1 MAGSLSETSLTD
13 KARRI
18 RLVGFDVDGVL
29 TDGRLYMGPDGLEL
43 KVFHTRDGHGLKA
56 LMRHG
61 IEVAVISGRH
71 SQAVEAR
78 MQQLGIRHL
87 HLGVEDKAP
96 CFEQIRQS
104 LELPPEA
111 CAFMGDDVVD
121 LGVMN
126 NVALAAAP
134 ADAHPTVQA
143 MCHWQ
148 SRQSGG
154 FGAAREWCDRILTAQ
169 GHSDEYAGN

>member
-1 MAGSLSETSLTD
+1 MAGLLSQSALDD
-13 KARRI
+13 KARHI

-61 IEVAVISGRH
+61 IQVAVISGRR
-71 SQAVEAR
+71 SRAVEER
-78 MQQLGIRHL
+78 MRSLGIEQL
-87 HLGVEDKAP
+87 HLGVEDKRP
-96 CFEQIRQS
+96 CFERIRQS
-104 LELPPEA
+104 MDLPPEA

-121 LGVMN
+121 LAVMRS
-126 NVALAAAP
+126 VSLAAAP
-134 ADAHPTVQA
+134 ADAHPKVLD